1 MAPTLFACVFF
12 SCFFIQTLIKWSL
25 MPTSMTLDWSI
36 CSLVLNKM
44 WYINELEYDS
54 KNNVDIEFSA
64 QDAFLE

>member
-1 MAPTLFACVFF
+1 
-12 SCFFIQTLIKWSL
+12 

-54 KNNVDIEFSA
+54 KINVDVEFSA